1 MLNPFTA
8 FFSNTSYAKVTDEFI
23 DSQILLVDKGN
34 CGKFLTYNGSEI
46 RATYVVY
53 SAKDGKEYPAY
64 CNEPSFQ
71 RSWF

>member
-1 MLNPFTA
+1 MRKNFLNKFISFLCAVITMLNPFTA

-53 SAKDGKEYPAY
+53 E
-64 CNEPSFQ
+64 
-71 RSWF
+71 